1 MNKDGLIF
9 VELEASK
16 VNQDVLQKFNC
27 GHPDFNDFLKEDAK
41 QYSCAGKGVTYILVD
56 ENEYKNN
63 NITIILAF
71 ATIQSTSL
79 HYYDNIDNT
88 QVLCSLSSLE
98 IKYFAISKYFQKQQM
113 NNEGKYY
120 STAFFETL
128 LVDLYEMPTKVVG
141 FEAIFLRANS
151 VGEKLY
157 KRKNFIDATQ
167 YIIPYEDDDPLGK
180 CKPMVLMIQ
189 DNIYDIF
196 GI

>member
-1 MNKDGLIF
+1 
-9 VELEASK
+9 
-16 VNQDVLQKFNC
+16 
-27 GHPDFNDFLKEDAK
+27 
-41 QYSCAGKGVTYILVD
+41 
-56 ENEYKNN
+56 
-63 NITIILAF
+63 
-71 ATIQSTSL
+71 
-79 HYYDNIDNT
+79 
-88 QVLCSLSSLE
+88 
-98 IKYFAISKYFQKQQM
+98 M

-128 LVDLYEMPTKVVG
+128 LVDLYEMSTKVVG